1 MPPAA
6 AVVTAVPLIAAAAAA
21 AADLLWRGL
30 SGLLLLLLLLLLSV
44 AVTDFLGDREVRCD
58 AAAAAIAADIL
69 GDAAACFECCSL
81 WGC

>member
-6 AVVTAVPLIAAAAAA
+6 AVVTAAPLIAAAAA

-30 SGLLLLLLLLLLSV
+30 SGLLLLLLSV
-44 AVTDFLGDREVRCD
+44 AVTDFLGDREVQCN